1 MPGEVR
7 IRPRLI
13 VIGAAAG
20 EDRTSSHRW
29 DVDDAATTEFAHTRK
44 DELTHPN
51 EPEDIRLELAPHIIE
66 AERLDRSQALDVATV
81 VWMLAV
87 KRRVEGWALR
97 RML

>member
-20 EDRTSSHRW
+20 EDQTPSHRW
-29 DVDDAATTEFAHTRK
+29 DVDDVATTEFAHTRE
-44 DELTHPN
+44 DELARPN
-51 EPEDIRLELAPHIIE
+51 EPEDIRLVLAPHIIE

-81 VWMLAV
+81 VWMLAFE
-87 KRRVEGWALR
+87 RQVEGRALR